1 MDDKKIINFIKG
13 NVSPQ
18 ENREMLDWIGESKEN
33 ENYFLSF
40 KADWLFNNLPQN
52 DAHPNEVKAFRKK
65 ISAKITPMQYLVR
78 VAAALF
84 IPLLLFSLYQY
95 FDFKSKVDSALL
107 SAVVIKDTIPE
118 QNQIT
123 LLYTVNPGVKGLV
136 NLPDGSKVWLN
147 SKSTL
152 KCPSVFDS
160 TSRIIELNGEGY
172 FSIET
177 NRSWPMYVK
186 TSKGITAKVTG
197 TEFNLTSYDNDKEL
211 KLTLVSGEV
220 TLIRESNKQEIA
232 VKTMEEVIIPDDIK
246 VGGSR
251 GAADV
256 FTNTAWKDGFLIF
269 DNVSMEEVIKRM
281 ERWYGVTIT
290 TTNPRLLKYSITAH
304 FKSESITQVLRLF
317 EITSNIGSIINDNSV
332 TLFIK

>member
-13 NVSPQ
+13 NVSLQ
-18 ENREMLDWIGESKEN
+18 EKREMLDWIGDSKEN

-40 KADWLFNNLPQN
+40 KADWLFDNLPQN

-65 ISAKITPMQYLVR
+65 ISAKRTPMQYLMR
-78 VAAALF
+78 VAAVLF

-95 FDFKSKVDSALL
+95 LDLKSKLDSSQLTAD
-107 SAVVIKDTIPE
+107 VIKDTIPE

-123 LLYTVNPGVKGLV
+123 LVYTVNPGVKGLV

-152 KCPSVFDS
+152 KCPNVFDS
-160 TSRIIELNGEGY
+160 TARIIELNGEGY
-172 FSIET
+172 FTIES

-197 TEFNLTSYDNDKEL
+197 TEFNLTSYDNDREL

>member
-1 MDDKKIINFIKG
+1 MNDKKIINFIKG

-18 ENREMLDWIGESKEN
+18 EKGEMLDWIGESKEN
-33 ENYFLSF
+33 ENYYLSF
-40 KADWLFNNLPQN
+40 KADWLFNNLPEN
-52 DAHPNEVKAFRKK
+52 DANRDDVRIFRNK
-65 ISAKITPMQYLVR
+65 IRAKITPVQYLMR
-78 VAAALF
+78 IAAILL
-84 IPLLLFSLYQY
+84 IPVLLFSIYQY
-95 FDFKSKVDSALL
+95 FDFKDRGNYNKL
-107 SAVVIKDTIPE
+107 AVEIVKDTIPE
-118 QNQIT
+118 QKQIT
-123 LLYTVNPGVKGLV
+123 LTYTVNPGVKGLV

-152 KCPSVFDS
+152 KTPNQFDS
-160 TSRIIELNGEGY
+160 TARIVELSGEGY
-172 FSIET
+172 FSVES

-186 TSKGITAKVTG
+186 TSKGITVKVTG
-197 TEFNLTSYDNDKEL
+197 TEFNLTSYDNDNEL

-220 TLIRESNKQEIA
+220 TLIRERNKQEIA
-232 VKTMEEVIIPDDIK
+232 VRTMEEVIIPDDIRAR
-246 VGGSR
+246 GRR

-290 TTNPRLLKYSITAH
+290 TTNPKLLNYSITAQ
-304 FKSESITQVLRLF
+304 FKSESITQVLRLL
-317 EITSNIGSIINDNSV
+317 EITSNVGYNIKDNNV